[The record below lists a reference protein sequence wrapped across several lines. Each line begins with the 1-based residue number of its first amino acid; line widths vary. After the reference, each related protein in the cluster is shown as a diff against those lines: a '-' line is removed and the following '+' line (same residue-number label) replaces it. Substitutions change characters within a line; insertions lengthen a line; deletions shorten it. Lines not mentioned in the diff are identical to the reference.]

1 MPRFHCVSVEGLA
14 VLLCTLAL
22 SVATRAADTEKVIYN
37 FTGGNDGG
45 QPAAQL
51 ALDSAGN
58 LFGTTVLGGL
68 YGCGTVFELNYSDSQ
83 WNETVLYSFDCYG
96 TGKNPYGGVT
106 VDNAGNLYGT
116 TVAGGSGGECT
127 GDGCGV
133 VYELTRSGDTWN
145 ETVLYNFTG
154 GDDGFGPGSAV
165 VFDKAG
171 NLYGATPDGG
181 VNAEGVVYQLSP
193 GQQGWQ
199 QTVIHAFTGGDD
211 GAVGSLGPLLVDSR
225 GALYG
230 VTELGGQYGAGVAFR
245 LSPSGNNWNFTTMY
259 AFQGLPDAGF
269 PYGGLI
275 ADSRGRLYGTTYFGG
290 VNGLGSIFDIGA
302 GATVRTPWKE
312 SVLYSFQG
320 DTDASFPTSTLVF
333 DAAGNLYGTSSTG
346 GNPSCDCGAIFKLT
360 PRSGG
365 WDESVLHSF
374 GGNGDGQSP
383 SYGLTSDGKGNYFG
397 VAPVGGLYRQGVVYQ
412 ITP

>member
-1 MPRFHCVSVEGLA
+1 MPRFHCVSVKGLA
-14 VLLCTLAL
+14 ALLCTLAL
-22 SVATRAADTEKVIYN
+22 SVAICAADTEQVIYN

-68 YGCGTVFELNYSDSQ
+68 YGCGTVFELNYSGSQ

-116 TVAGGSGGECT
+116 TVAGGSGGGCT